1 MCISHFLQVV
11 FDCRLTEGSVFIS
24 IRVENQLANFW
35 NLPESCNPS
44 QRASSMASRFVKAT
58 VLLLGDA
65 V

>member
-1 MCISHFLQVV
+1 MCISHLLQVV
-11 FDCRLTEGSVFIS
+11 FCLQVTEGSVFIS

-44 QRASSMASRFVKAT
+44 QRASSMASRFFKAT
-58 VLLLGDA
+58 VLLLGNA